1 MGSAGAG
8 RMAACVDGERNRSSY
23 GTPHY
28 YIYTRTRVY
37 IIRRCPI
44 GGPVSVL
51 RLRTLPSGLRPRCPC
66 RRPACARAAH
76 AAIRPPPSSSAPFT
90 AHAVPP
96 SSSAVLLRPLP
107 SSSAA
112 RCPLSS
118 ALRRT
123 AVPKSSLLLPD
134 FNLQSMLCS
143 IIPKDFREKI
153 WRVGVKCRSLQSA
166 PEEKREKKQSAVV
179 RRNHLRT
186 RAKGLAFPSRDFLR
200 DKNISEKIW
209 REVKKCVLLHS
220 LNGTRVL

>member
-1 MGSAGAG
+1 MRAHAYARICNKEGSHG
-8 RMAACVDGERNRSSY
+8 RTGFWSPPTLSRL
-23 GTPHY
+23 
-28 YIYTRTRVY
+28 
-37 IIRRCPI
+37 RCPAVLLCR
-44 GGPVSVL
+44 PPLPSSSVL
-51 RLRTLPSGLRPRCPC
+51 CRPPPPAAAPSAVPSAVPSVHTVPSAVLRFPLY
-66 RRPACARAAH
+66 RPACARAAH
-76 AAIRPPPSSSAPFT
+76 AAF
-90 AHAVPP
+90 
-96 SSSAVLLRPLP
+96 
-107 SSSAA
+107 
-112 RCPLSS
+112 
-118 ALRRT
+118 RRT
-123 AVPKSSLLLPD
+123 ANPNFFLLLPD

-166 PEEKREKKQSAVV
+166 LEEKREKKQSAVV